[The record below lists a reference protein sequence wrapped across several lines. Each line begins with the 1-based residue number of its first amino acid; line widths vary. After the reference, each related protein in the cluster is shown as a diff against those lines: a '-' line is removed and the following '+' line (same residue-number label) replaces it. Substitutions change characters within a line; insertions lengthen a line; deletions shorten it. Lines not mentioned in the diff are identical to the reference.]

1 MSAPGS
7 GGWPLFTEVFRQG
20 IDSFIATQKA
30 LLDIAVQQNAMF
42 TRAVQESLA
51 RTTPPGYLSE
61 LSGMMTQAAQAY
73 VDAQQRLLDFARQQS
88 EAMAKAASEPRDPN
102 APDPLAQLA
111 ELSRQGVEAFVE
123 TQKQFL
129 DMIAR
134 QGASAAGQFKQQATG
149 AAGDFLEQARR
160 GLQNYLD
167 LQRQFVESA
176 ARQSSLGTL
185 QGLARQGFEAFI
197 NTQKAILDLA
207 FRSMY
212 GTR

>member
-1 MSAPGS
+1 M
-7 GGWPLFTEVFRQG
+7 
-20 IDSFIATQKA
+20 
-30 LLDIAVQQNAMF
+30 QQNAMF
-42 TRAVQESLA
+42 TSAVQASLA
-51 RTTPPGYLSE
+51 RNTPPGFLGE
-61 LSGMMTQAAQAY
+61 LSGMMMQAAQAY

-88 EAMAKAASEPRDPN
+88 EAMAKAASEPRDPK
-102 APDPLAQLA
+102 AADPLAQLA

-134 QGASAAGQFKQQATG
+134 QGASAAERFKQQQPPG

-176 ARQSSLGTL
+176 ARQTSLGTL
-185 QGLARQGFEAFI
+185 QDLARQGFEAFI